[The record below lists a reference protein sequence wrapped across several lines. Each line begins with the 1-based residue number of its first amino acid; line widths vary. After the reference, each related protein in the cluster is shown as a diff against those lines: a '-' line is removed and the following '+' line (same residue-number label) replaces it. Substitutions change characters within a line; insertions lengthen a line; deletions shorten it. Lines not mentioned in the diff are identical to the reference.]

1 MKTLIKWLIKLAALG
16 IIGFGLYAV
25 FAQGEANLS
34 PAGGLLVAGAGAV
47 GYFIAGPIAAVAN
60 FFLSFVDLGEE

>member
-16 IIGFGLYAV
+16 IIGFGLYGV
-25 FAQGEANLS
+25 FAEGDA
-34 PAGGLLVAGAGAV
+34 AGGLLVAGAGAV

>member
-16 IIGFGLYAV
+16 IIGFGLYGV
-25 FAQGEANLS
+25 FAEGDA
-34 PAGGLLVAGAGAV
+34 AGGLLVAGAGAV

-60 FFLSFVDLGEE
+60 FFLSFLGLGEE

>member
-16 IIGFGLYAV
+16 IIGFGLYGV
-25 FAQGEANLS
+25 FAEGDA
-34 PAGGLLVAGAGAV
+34 AGGLLVAGAGAV

-60 FFLSFVDLGEE
+60 FFLSFVDLGEG